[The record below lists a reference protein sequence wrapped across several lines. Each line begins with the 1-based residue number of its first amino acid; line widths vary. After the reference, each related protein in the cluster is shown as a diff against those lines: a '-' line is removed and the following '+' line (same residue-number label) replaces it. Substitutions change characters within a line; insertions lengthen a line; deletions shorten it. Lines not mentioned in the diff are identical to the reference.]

1 MMTTSEELLATLNEE
16 QRQAVEDLT
25 HDSLVIAGAGSGKTR
40 VLTTKIAYI
49 LAEGKAGPA
58 EVLAL
63 TFTNKAAREMRS
75 RIATIVG
82 EDLSRMIPM
91 GTFHSIFAR
100 WLRSYGK
107 YLGYDSDYTIYDS
120 GDSRT
125 LVKVIIRDMK
135 LDEKDYPPKKVYG
148 LISACK
154 NDGLTPGSLSDS
166 DPRLRRMPRFEDVY
180 KGYLSRCF
188 RANAMDFDDLLIN
201 MLRLLRQHPE
211 VRDELHR
218 RFRYIL
224 VDEYQDTNWVQNE
237 IVKQLKGPDTIL
249 TVVGDDAQ
257 SIYSFRGAVIENILS
272 FSNTFPGA
280 VVYKLRKNYRSTSNI
295 VDIANSLI
303 EKNHFRIPKTVEAIA
318 GQGEKLTLFDAFSGK
333 SEAERVAE
341 MISSSLR
348 RGRTPEE
355 VAILYRTNAQSRL
368 FEEQLR
374 NYSIPYRIY
383 GGLSF
388 YDRAEI
394 KDALAYLRL
403 VINASDDEALRRVY
417 NTPKRGI
424 GDVTFST
431 LSDLANSQKKPLM
444 EVAADPDLMAEALK
458 AGPIKRISDF
468 VELINQLRETAN
480 TGMTLAEYMSH
491 LILATRLPDMYS
503 DESVESLSKLDN
515 LNELVSAVQEYE
527 EAHYELS
534 DDPVT
539 IEDFVRDMSLYT
551 DADQKEDGTPRVSLM
566 TMHASKGLEYEEVYC
581 VGLEDQLIPSDRY
594 SEEKDIEEERRLLY
608 VAITRAKEKCILSY
622 AQSRMTHGQLDY
634 QRPSRFLLD
643 LDPRYLEDHTGLTD
657 YLPRSTAHKES
668 PREVRPSVTPSSQ
681 EKSSPHFNPNS
692 RRVRRVIR
700 TKEEDNEPLT
710 DRVSEADLCKGDRVE
725 HPTFGV
731 GQVEGFSQSVS
742 GTKVL
747 VTFDDGS
754 RKQMILKFAKLRK
767 I

>member
-49 LAEGKAGPA
+49 LAEGKAGPS

-82 EDLSRMIPM
+82 EDLSQMIPM

-100 WLRSYGK
+100 WLRGYGK

-237 IVKQLKGPDTIL
+237 IVKQLKGPDTTL

-333 SEAERVAE
+333 TEAERVAE

-348 RGRTPEE
+348 RGRAPEE

-403 VINASDDEALRRVY
+403 VINASDDEAFRRVY

-431 LSDLANSQKKPLM
+431 LSDLANSQRKPLM
-444 EVAADPDLMAEALK
+444 EVAADPDLMAETLK

-468 VELINQLRETAN
+468 VELINQLREAAN

-503 DESVESLSKLDN
+503 DDSVESLSKLDN

-527 EAHYELS
+527 DAHYELS

-551 DADQKEDGTPRVSLM
+551 DADQKEDGTPRVTLM

-608 VAITRAKEKCILSY
+608 VAITRAKERCILSY

-657 YLPRSTAHKES
+657 YLPRSSARVES
-668 PREVRPSVTPSSQ
+668 PREVRPSVMPSSL
-681 EKSSPHFNPNS
+681 EKSSPHIDPRP

>member
-237 IVKQLKGPDTIL
+237 IVKQLKGPDTTL

-280 VVYKLRKNYRSTSNI
+280 VVYKLRKNYRSTSSI

-333 SEAERVAE
+333 TEAERVAE

-348 RGRTPEE
+348 RGRAPEE

-403 VINASDDEALRRVY
+403 VINASDDEAFRRVY

-431 LSDLANSQKKPLM
+431 LSDLANSQRKPLM
-444 EVAADPDLMAEALK
+444 EVAADPDLMAETLK

-468 VELINQLRETAN
+468 VELINQLREAAN

-503 DESVESLSKLDN
+503 DDSVESLSKLDN

-527 EAHYELS
+527 DAHYELS

-551 DADQKEDGTPRVSLM
+551 DADQKEDGTPRVTLM

-608 VAITRAKEKCILSY
+608 VAITRAKERCILSY

-657 YLPRSTAHKES
+657 YLPRSSARVES
-668 PREVRPSVTPSSQ
+668 PREVRPSVMPSSP
-681 EKSSPHFNPNS
+681 EKSSPHIDPRP

>member
-49 LAEGKAGPA
+49 LAEGKAGPS

-100 WLRSYGK
+100 WLRGYGK

-120 GDSRT
+120 GDSRI

-318 GQGEKLTLFDAFSGK
+318 GQGEKLTL
-333 SEAERVAE
+333 V
-341 MISSSLR
+341 
-348 RGRTPEE
+348 
-355 VAILYRTNAQSRL
+355 V
-368 FEEQLR
+368 
-374 NYSIPYRIY
+374 
-383 GGLSF
+383 
-388 YDRAEI
+388 
-394 KDALAYLRL
+394 
-403 VINASDDEALRRVY
+403 
-417 NTPKRGI
+417 
-424 GDVTFST
+424 
-431 LSDLANSQKKPLM
+431 
-444 EVAADPDLMAEALK
+444 
-458 AGPIKRISDF
+458 
-468 VELINQLRETAN
+468 
-480 TGMTLAEYMSH
+480 
-491 LILATRLPDMYS
+491 
-503 DESVESLSKLDN
+503 
-515 LNELVSAVQEYE
+515 
-527 EAHYELS
+527 
-534 DDPVT
+534 
-539 IEDFVRDMSLYT
+539 
-551 DADQKEDGTPRVSLM
+551 
-566 TMHASKGLEYEEVYC
+566 
-581 VGLEDQLIPSDRY
+581 
-594 SEEKDIEEERRLLY
+594 
-608 VAITRAKEKCILSY
+608 
-622 AQSRMTHGQLDY
+622 
-634 QRPSRFLLD
+634 
-643 LDPRYLEDHTGLTD
+643 
-657 YLPRSTAHKES
+657 S
-668 PREVRPSVTPSSQ
+668 PRLS
-681 EKSSPHFNPNS
+681 
-692 RRVRRVIR
+692 
-700 TKEEDNEPLT
+700 
-710 DRVSEADLCKGDRVE
+710 
-725 HPTFGV
+725 
-731 GQVEGFSQSVS
+731 
-742 GTKVL
+742 
-747 VTFDDGS
+747 GS
-754 RKQMILKFAKLRK
+754 RK
-767 I
+767 

>member
-16 QRQAVEDLT
+16 QRQAVEDLS

-49 LAEGKAGPA
+49 LAEGKACPS

-82 EDLSRMIPM
+82 YGLSQMIPM

-100 WLRSYGK
+100 WLRGYGK

-166 DPRLRRMPRFEDVY
+166 DPRMRRMPRFDDIY
-180 KGYLSRCF
+180 RGYLSRCF

-272 FSNTFPGA
+272 FSDTFPCA

-303 EKNHFRIPKTVEAIA
+303 EKNHFRIPKTVEAVA
-318 GQGEKLTLFDAFSGK
+318 GKGEKLTLFDAFSGK

-341 MISSSLR
+341 MISASLR
-348 RGRTPEE
+348 RGRSPEE

-368 FEEQLR
+368 LEEQLR
-374 NYSIPYRIY
+374 NYSVPYRIY

-403 VINASDDEALRRVY
+403 VINASDDEAFRRVY

-431 LSDLANSQKKPLM
+431 LSDLANRQKKPLL
-444 EVAADPDLMAEALK
+444 EVASDPDLMSESLK
-458 AGPIKRISDF
+458 AAPIKRITGF
-468 VELINQLRETAN
+468 VELIDQLRETAN

-491 LILATRLPDMYS
+491 LILATQLTGMYS

-527 EAHYELS
+527 DAHYELS

-539 IEDFVRDMSLYT
+539 IEDFVRDMSLFT
-551 DADQKEDGTPRVSLM
+551 DADQKEDGTPRVTLM

-657 YLPRSTAHKES
+657 YLPHSTA
-668 PREVRPSVTPSSQ
+668 REERPTVTPSAPVQ
-681 EKSSPHFNPNS
+681 SSRHLEPKP

-700 TKEEDNEPLT
+700 TKEEDNAPLI
-710 DRVSEADLCKGDRVE
+710 DRVSEADLSKGDRVE

-731 GQVEGFSQSVS
+731 GRVEGFSQSVS

-754 RKQMILKFAKLRK
+754 KKQMILKFAKLRK

>member
-154 NDGLTPGSLSDS
+154 NDGLPPGSLSDS

-403 VINASDDEALRRVY
+403 VINASDDEAFRRVY

-424 GDVTFST
+424 GDVTFSA

-444 EVAADPDLMAEALK
+444 EVAADPGLMAEALK

-468 VELINQLRETAN
+468 VELINQLREAAN

-503 DESVESLSKLDN
+503 DDSVESLSKLDN
-515 LNELVSAVQEYE
+515 LNELISAVQEYE
-527 EAHYELS
+527 DAHYELS

-608 VAITRAKEKCILSY
+608 VAITRAKERCILSY

-643 LDPRYLEDHTGLTD
+643 LDPRYLKDHTGVTD
-657 YLPRSTAHKES
+657 YLPRSAAREEA
-668 PREVRPSVTPSSQ
+668 PREVSPSVVPSSP
-681 EKSSPHFNPNS
+681 EKSSPDIDPKP

-731 GQVEGFSQSVS
+731 GQVEGFTQSVS

>member
-49 LAEGKAGPA
+49 LAEGKAGPS

-100 WLRSYGK
+100 WLRGYGK

-237 IVKQLKGPDTIL
+237 IVKQLKGPDTTL

-318 GQGEKLTLFDAFSGK
+318 GQGEKLTLFDTFSGK
-333 SEAERVAE
+333 TEAERVAE

-348 RGRTPEE
+348 RGRAPEE

-403 VINASDDEALRRVY
+403 VINASDDEAFRRVY

-431 LSDLANSQKKPLM
+431 LSDLANSQRKPLM
-444 EVAADPDLMAEALK
+444 EVAADPDLMAETLK

-468 VELINQLRETAN
+468 VELINQLREAAN

-503 DESVESLSKLDN
+503 DDSVESLSKLDN

-527 EAHYELS
+527 DAHYELS

-551 DADQKEDGTPRVSLM
+551 DADQKEDGTPRVTLM
-566 TMHASKGLEYEEVYC
+566 TIHASKGLEYEEVYC

-608 VAITRAKEKCILSY
+608 VAITRAKERCILSY

-657 YLPRSTAHKES
+657 YLPRSSARVES
-668 PREVRPSVTPSSQ
+668 PREVRPSVMPSSP
-681 EKSSPHFNPNS
+681 EKPSPHIDPRP

>member
-166 DPRLRRMPRFEDVY
+166 DPRLRRMPRFEDIY

-211 VRDELHR
+211 VRDELHK

-333 SEAERVAE
+333 SEAERVSE

-374 NYSIPYRIY
+374 NFSIPYRIY

-403 VINASDDEALRRVY
+403 VINASDDEAFRRVY

-424 GDVTFST
+424 GDVTFSA

-444 EVAADPDLMAEALK
+444 EVAADPGLMAEALK
-458 AGPIKRISDF
+458 ARPIKRISDF
-468 VELINQLRETAN
+468 VELINQLREAAN

-503 DESVESLSKLDN
+503 DVSVESLSKLDN
-515 LNELVSAVQEYE
+515 LNELISAVQEYE
-527 EAHYELS
+527 DAHYELS

-551 DADQKEDGTPRVSLM
+551 DADQKEDGTPRVTLM

-608 VAITRAKEKCILSY
+608 VAITRAKERCILSY

-643 LDPRYLEDHTGLTD
+643 LDPRYLKDHTGLTD
-657 YLPRSTAHKES
+657 YLPRSSAREEA
-668 PREVRPSVTPSSQ
+668 PREIRPSVVLSSP
-681 EKSSPHFNPNS
+681 EKSSPDIDPKP

-731 GQVEGFSQSVS
+731 GQVEGFTQSVS

>member
-1 MMTTSEELLATLNEE
+1 MMTDSERLLQTLNEE
-16 QRQAVEDLT
+16 QREAVTDLT
-25 HDSLVIAGAGSGKTR
+25 NDSLVIAGAGSGKTR

-49 LAEGKAGPA
+49 LAEGKARPY

-125 LVKVIIRDMK
+125 LVKVIIRDMG
-135 LDEKDYPPKKVYG
+135 LEEKEYPPKKIQG
-148 LISACK
+148 LISSCK
-154 NDGLTPGSLSDS
+154 NDGLVPGSLADSDS
-166 DPRLRRMPRFEDVY
+166 RFKRMPRFDDIY

-201 MLRLLRQHPE
+201 MLRLLRQYPD

-237 IVKQLKGPDTIL
+237 IVKQLKGPETVL

-272 FSNTFPGA
+272 FESSFPGA
-280 VVYKLRKNYRSTSNI
+280 KTYKLQKNYRSTSNI

-303 EKNHFRIPKTVEAIA
+303 EKNRFRIPKVVEAVA
-318 GQGEKLTLFDAFSGK
+318 GKGEKLTLFEAFSGK
-333 SEAERVAE
+333 SEAERVSE
-341 MISSSLR
+341 MITASIR
-348 RGRTPEE
+348 KGRSPEE
-355 VAILYRTNAQSRL
+355 IAILYRTNAQSRL
-368 FEEQLR
+368 LEEQLR
-374 NYSIPYRIY
+374 NYGVPYRIY

-403 VINASDDEALRRVY
+403 VINSSDDEAFRRVY

-424 GDVTFST
+424 GQTTFDR
-431 LSDLANSQKKPLM
+431 LAEIANSAQKPLL
-444 EVAADPDLMAEALK
+444 EVASDPSLMAEGLK
-458 AGPIKRISDF
+458 PAPIKKLSDF
-468 VELINQLRETAN
+468 VSLIDSLRETSN
-480 TGMTLAEYMSH
+480 TGMSLAEYMSH
-491 LILATRLPDMYS
+491 VLLATQLPGMYS
-503 DESVESLSKLDN
+503 DGSVEALSKLDN
-515 LNELVSAVQEYE
+515 LNELVSAVKEYE
-527 EAHYELS
+527 DAHYELS

-551 DADQKEDGTPRVSLM
+551 DADQEEDGTPRVTLM

-594 SEEKDIEEERRLLY
+594 SEERDIEEERRLLY
-608 VAITRAKEKCILSY
+608 VAITRAKRRCILSY
-622 AQSRMTHGQLDY
+622 AQCRMTHGQLDY
-634 QRPSRFLLD
+634 HRPSRFLLD
-643 LDPRYLEDHTGLTD
+643 LDPQYLDDHTGLTD
-657 YLPRSTAHKES
+657 FTAKSHRIEPERVEPPKPVTTSRPLDEERPRH
-668 PREVRPSVTPSSQ
+668 
-681 EKSSPHFNPNS
+681 
-692 RRVRRVIR
+692 VRRIIR
-700 TKEEDNEPLT
+700 RNTEETET
-710 DRVSEADLCKGDRVE
+710 DYVAEGDLSTGDRVE
-725 HPTFGV
+725 HPTFGT
-731 GQVEGFSQSVS
+731 GRIEGFSESIS
-742 GTKVL
+742 GTKVK
-747 VTFDDGS
+747 VTFDNGED
-754 RKQMILKFAKLRK
+754 KQMILKFAKLRK

>member
-49 LAEGKAGPA
+49 LAEGKAGPS

-100 WLRSYGK
+100 WLRGYGK

-237 IVKQLKGPDTIL
+237 IVKQLKGPDTTL

-318 GQGEKLTLFDAFSGK
+318 GQGEKLTLFHAFSGK
-333 SEAERVAE
+333 TEAERVAE

-348 RGRTPEE
+348 RGRAPEE

-403 VINASDDEALRRVY
+403 VINASDDEAFRRVY

-431 LSDLANSQKKPLM
+431 LSDLANSQRKPLM
-444 EVAADPDLMAEALK
+444 EVAADPDLMAETLK
-458 AGPIKRISDF
+458 AGPVKRISDF
-468 VELINQLRETAN
+468 VELINQLREAAN

-503 DESVESLSKLDN
+503 DDSVESLSKLDN

-527 EAHYELS
+527 DAHYELS

-551 DADQKEDGTPRVSLM
+551 DADQKEDGTPRVTLM

-608 VAITRAKEKCILSY
+608 VAITRAKERCILSY

-657 YLPRSTAHKES
+657 YLPRSSARVEF
-668 PREVRPSVTPSSQ
+668 PRGVRPSVMPSSP
-681 EKSSPHFNPNS
+681 EKSSPHIVPKP

>member
-49 LAEGKAGPA
+49 LAEGKAGPS

-82 EDLSRMIPM
+82 EDLSQMIPM

-100 WLRSYGK
+100 WLRGYGK

-403 VINASDDEALRRVY
+403 VINASDDEAFRRVY

-431 LSDLANSQKKPLM
+431 LSDLANSQHKPLM
-444 EVAADPDLMAEALK
+444 EVASDPDLMAEALK

-468 VELINQLRETAN
+468 VELINQLREAAN

-503 DESVESLSKLDN
+503 DDSVESLSKLDN

-527 EAHYELS
+527 DAHYELS

-551 DADQKEDGTPRVSLM
+551 DADQKEDGTPRVTLM

-608 VAITRAKEKCILSY
+608 VAITRAKERCILSY

-643 LDPRYLEDHTGLTD
+643 LDPRYLKDHTGLTD
-657 YLPRSTAHKES
+657 YLPRSSARVES
-668 PREVRPSVTPSSQ
+668 PKEVRPSVMPSSP
-681 EKSSPHFNPNS
+681 EKSSLHIDPKP

>member
-1 MMTTSEELLATLNEE
+1 MTTSEELLATLNEE

-49 LAEGKAGPA
+49 LAEGKAGPS

-100 WLRSYGK
+100 WLRGYGK

-295 VDIANSLI
+295 VDIANGLI

-348 RGRTPEE
+348 RGRSPEE

-368 FEEQLR
+368 LEEQLR

-403 VINASDDEALRRVY
+403 VINASDDEAFRRVY

-431 LSDLANSQKKPLM
+431 LSDLANSQHKPLM
-444 EVAADPDLMAEALK
+444 EVASDHDLMADALK

-468 VELINQLRETAN
+468 VELINQLREAAN

-491 LILATRLPDMYS
+491 LILATRLTDMYS
-503 DESVESLSKLDN
+503 DDSVESLSKLDN

-527 EAHYELS
+527 DAHYELS

-551 DADQKEDGTPRVSLM
+551 DADQKEDGTPRVTLM

-657 YLPRSTAHKES
+657 YLPRSSARVES
-668 PREVRPSVTPSSQ
+668 PREVRPSVMPSSP
-681 EKSSPHFNPNS
+681 EKSSLHIDPKP

>member
-49 LAEGKAGPA
+49 LAEGKAGPS

-100 WLRSYGK
+100 WLRGYGK

-257 SIYSFRGAVIENILS
+257 SIYSFRGAVIENILG

-348 RGRTPEE
+348 RGRAPEE

-403 VINASDDEALRRVY
+403 VINASDDEAFRRVY

-431 LSDLANSQKKPLM
+431 LSDLANSQRKPLM
-444 EVAADPDLMAEALK
+444 EVAAAPDLMAETLK

-468 VELINQLRETAN
+468 VELINQLREAAN

-503 DESVESLSKLDN
+503 DDSVESLSKLDN

-527 EAHYELS
+527 DAHYELS

-551 DADQKEDGTPRVSLM
+551 DADQKEDGTPRVTLM

-608 VAITRAKEKCILSY
+608 VAITRAKERCILSY

-657 YLPRSTAHKES
+657 YLPRSSARVEFPK
-668 PREVRPSVTPSSQ
+668 EVRPSVMPSSP
-681 EKSSPHFNPNS
+681 EKSSPHIDPKP

>member
-1 MMTTSEELLATLNEE
+1 MMTTSEELLSTLNEE

-49 LAEGKAGPA
+49 LAEGKAGPS

-100 WLRSYGK
+100 WLRGYGK

-237 IVKQLKGPDTIL
+237 IVKQLKGPDTTL

-272 FSNTFPGA
+272 FSNTFPGT

-333 SEAERVAE
+333 TEAERVAE

-348 RGRTPEE
+348 RGRAPEE

-403 VINASDDEALRRVY
+403 VINASDDEAFRRVY

-431 LSDLANSQKKPLM
+431 LSDLANSQRKPLM
-444 EVAADPDLMAEALK
+444 EVAADPDLMAETLK

-468 VELINQLRETAN
+468 VELINQLREAAN

-503 DESVESLSKLDN
+503 DDSVESLSKLDN

-527 EAHYELS
+527 DAHYELS

-551 DADQKEDGTPRVSLM
+551 DADQKEDGTPRVTLM

-608 VAITRAKEKCILSY
+608 VAITRAKERSILSY

-657 YLPRSTAHKES
+657 YLPRSSARVES
-668 PREVRPSVTPSSQ
+668 PREVRPSVMPSSP
-681 EKSSPHFNPNS
+681 EKSSPHIDPRP

>member
-49 LAEGKAGPA
+49 LAEGKAGPS

-100 WLRSYGK
+100 WLRGYGK

-333 SEAERVAE
+333 TEAERVAE

-348 RGRTPEE
+348 RGRAPEE

-403 VINASDDEALRRVY
+403 VINASDDEAFRRVY

-431 LSDLANSQKKPLM
+431 LSDLANSQRKPLM
-444 EVAADPDLMAEALK
+444 EVAADPDLMAETLK
-458 AGPIKRISDF
+458 AGPVKRISDF
-468 VELINQLRETAN
+468 VELINQLREAAN

-503 DESVESLSKLDN
+503 DDSVESLSKLDN

-527 EAHYELS
+527 DAHYELS

-551 DADQKEDGTPRVSLM
+551 DADQKEDGTPRVTLM

-608 VAITRAKEKCILSY
+608 VAITRAKERCILSY

-643 LDPRYLEDHTGLTD
+643 LDPRYLKDHTGLTD
-657 YLPRSTAHKES
+657 YLPRSSARVES
-668 PREVRPSVTPSSQ
+668 PREVRPSVMPSSP
-681 EKSSPHFNPNS
+681 EKSSPHIDPRP

>member
-16 QRQAVEDLT
+16 QRQAVEDLS

-49 LAEGKAGPA
+49 LAEGKAGPS

-63 TFTNKAAREMRS
+63 TFTNKAAREMRT

-82 EDLSRMIPM
+82 DGLSRMIPM

-166 DPRLRRMPRFEDVY
+166 DPRLRRMPRFDDIY
-180 KGYLSRCF
+180 RGYLSRCF

-272 FSNTFPGA
+272 FSDTFPGA

-303 EKNHFRIPKTVEAIA
+303 EKNHFRIPKTVEAVA
-318 GQGEKLTLFDAFSGK
+318 GKGEKLTLFDAFSGK

-341 MISSSLR
+341 MISASLR
-348 RGRTPEE
+348 RGRSPEE

-368 FEEQLR
+368 LEEQLR
-374 NYSIPYRIY
+374 NYSVPYRIY

-394 KDALAYLRL
+394 KDAMAYLRL
-403 VINASDDEALRRVY
+403 VINAGDDEAFRRVY
-417 NTPKRGI
+417 NTPRRGI
-424 GDVTFST
+424 GDVTFSA
-431 LSDLANSQKKPLM
+431 LADLANSHQKPLL
-444 EVAADPDLMAEALK
+444 EVASDPDLMAEGLK
-458 AGPIKRISDF
+458 AAPIRRITDF
-468 VELINQLRETAN
+468 VQLIDQLRETAN
-480 TGMTLAEYMSH
+480 TGMTMAEYMSH
-491 LILATRLPDMYS
+491 LILATQLAGMYS

-527 EAHYELS
+527 DAHYELS

-539 IEDFVRDMSLYT
+539 IEDFVRDMSLFT
-551 DADQKEDGTPRVSLM
+551 DADQKEDGTPRVTLM

-657 YLPRSTAHKES
+657 YLPHSTA
-668 PREVRPSVTPSSQ
+668 REERPTVTPSAPVQ
-681 EKSSPHFNPNS
+681 SSRHLDPKP

-700 TKEEDNEPLT
+700 TKEEDNAPLI

-731 GQVEGFSQSVS
+731 GRVEGFSQSVS

-754 RKQMILKFAKLRK
+754 KKQMILKFAKLRK

>member
-303 EKNHFRIPKTVEAIA
+303 KKNHFRIPKTVEAIA
-318 GQGEKLTLFDAFSGK
+318 SQGEKLTLFDAFSGK

-403 VINASDDEALRRVY
+403 VINASDDEAFRRVY

-424 GDVTFST
+424 GDVTFSA

-444 EVAADPDLMAEALK
+444 EVAADPGLMAEALK

-468 VELINQLRETAN
+468 VELINQLREAAN

-503 DESVESLSKLDN
+503 DDSVESLSKLDN
-515 LNELVSAVQEYE
+515 LNELISAVQEYE
-527 EAHYELS
+527 DAHYELS

-608 VAITRAKEKCILSY
+608 VAITRAKERCILSY

-643 LDPRYLEDHTGLTD
+643 LDPRYLKDHTGVTD
-657 YLPRSTAHKES
+657 YLPRSAARDEA
-668 PREVRPSVTPSSQ
+668 PREVRPSVVPSSP
-681 EKSSPHFNPNS
+681 EKPSPDIDPKP

-731 GQVEGFSQSVS
+731 GQVEGFTQSVS

>member
-49 LAEGKAGPA
+49 LAEGKAGPS

-100 WLRSYGK
+100 WLRGYGK

-237 IVKQLKGPDTIL
+237 IVKQLKGSDTTL

-333 SEAERVAE
+333 TEAERVAE

-348 RGRTPEE
+348 RRRAPEE

-403 VINASDDEALRRVY
+403 VINASDDEAFRRVY

-431 LSDLANSQKKPLM
+431 LSDLANSQRKPLM
-444 EVAADPDLMAEALK
+444 EVAADPDLMAETLK

-468 VELINQLRETAN
+468 VELINQLREAAN

-503 DESVESLSKLDN
+503 DDSVESLSKLDN

-527 EAHYELS
+527 DAHYELS

-551 DADQKEDGTPRVSLM
+551 DADQKEDGTPRVTLM

-608 VAITRAKEKCILSY
+608 VAITRAKERCILSY

-657 YLPRSTAHKES
+657 YLPRSSARVES
-668 PREVRPSVTPSSQ
+668 PREVRPSVIPSSP
-681 EKSSPHFNPNS
+681 EKSSLHIDPKP

>member
-16 QRQAVEDLT
+16 QRQAVEDLS

-49 LAEGKAGPA
+49 LAEGKARPS

-75 RIATIVG
+75 RIASIVG
-82 EDLSRMIPM
+82 DGLAQMIPM

-237 IVKQLKGPDTIL
+237 IVKQLKGPDTTL

-333 SEAERVAE
+333 TEAERVAE

-348 RGRTPEE
+348 RGRAPEE

-403 VINASDDEALRRVY
+403 VINASDDEAFRRVY

-431 LSDLANSQKKPLM
+431 LSDLANSQRKPLM
-444 EVAADPDLMAEALK
+444 EVAADPDLMAETLK
-458 AGPIKRISDF
+458 AGPVKRISDF
-468 VELINQLRETAN
+468 VELINQLREAAN

-503 DESVESLSKLDN
+503 DDSVESLSKLDN

-527 EAHYELS
+527 DAHYELS

-551 DADQKEDGTPRVSLM
+551 DADQKEDGTPRVTLM
-566 TMHASKGLEYEEVYC
+566 TIHASKGLEYEEVYC

-608 VAITRAKEKCILSY
+608 VAITRAKGRCILSY

-643 LDPRYLEDHTGLTD
+643 LDPRYLKDHTGLTD
-657 YLPRSTAHKES
+657 YLPRSSARVES
-668 PREVRPSVTPSSQ
+668 PREVRPSVMPSSP
-681 EKSSPHFNPNS
+681 EKSSPHIDPRP

>member
-49 LAEGKAGPA
+49 LAEGKAGPS

-100 WLRSYGK
+100 WLRGYGK

-237 IVKQLKGPDTIL
+237 IVKQLKGPDTTL

-318 GQGEKLTLFDAFSGK
+318 GQGEKLTLFDTFSGK
-333 SEAERVAE
+333 TEAERVAE

-348 RGRTPEE
+348 RGRAPEE

-403 VINASDDEALRRVY
+403 VINASDDEAFRRVY

-431 LSDLANSQKKPLM
+431 LSDLANSQRKPLM
-444 EVAADPDLMAEALK
+444 EVAADPDLMAETLK

-468 VELINQLRETAN
+468 VELINQLREAAN

-503 DESVESLSKLDN
+503 DDSVESLSKLDN

-527 EAHYELS
+527 DAHYELS

-551 DADQKEDGTPRVSLM
+551 DADQKEDGTPRVTLM

-608 VAITRAKEKCILSY
+608 VAITRAKERCILSY

-657 YLPRSTAHKES
+657 YLPRSSARVES
-668 PREVRPSVTPSSQ
+668 PREVRPSVMPSSL
-681 EKSSPHFNPNS
+681 EKSSPHIDPRP

>member
-16 QRQAVEDLT
+16 QRQAVEDLS

-49 LAEGKAGPA
+49 LAEGKAGPS

-100 WLRSYGK
+100 WLRGYGK

-166 DPRLRRMPRFEDVY
+166 DPRLRRMPRFEDIY

-237 IVKQLKGPDTIL
+237 IVKQLKGPDTVL

-341 MISSSLR
+341 MISSSLQ
-348 RGRTPEE
+348 RGRSPEE

-368 FEEQLR
+368 LEEQLR

-403 VINASDDEALRRVY
+403 VINASDDEAFRRVY

-424 GDVTFST
+424 GDMTFST
-431 LSDLANSQKKPLM
+431 LSDLANSQHKPLM

-468 VELINQLRETAN
+468 VELINQLREAAN

-491 LILATRLPDMYS
+491 LILATRLTDMYS
-503 DESVESLSKLDN
+503 DDSVESLSKLDN

-527 EAHYELS
+527 DAHYELS

-551 DADQKEDGTPRVSLM
+551 DTDQKEDGTPKVTLM
-566 TMHASKGLEYEEVYC
+566 TMHASKGLEYDEVYC

-657 YLPRSTAHKES
+657 YLPRSTAREES

-681 EKSSPHFNPNS
+681 EKSSSHIEPKP

-710 DRVSEADLCKGDRVE
+710 DRVSEADLYKGDRVE

>member
-16 QRQAVEDLT
+16 QRQAVADLT

-49 LAEGKAGPA
+49 LAEGKAGPS
-58 EVLAL
+58 EVLVL

-100 WLRSYGK
+100 WLRGYGK

-348 RGRTPEE
+348 RGRAPEE
-355 VAILYRTNAQSRL
+355 VAILYRTNVQSRL

-403 VINASDDEALRRVY
+403 VINASDDEAFRRVY

-431 LSDLANSQKKPLM
+431 LSDLANSQRKPLM
-444 EVAADPDLMAEALK
+444 EVAADPDLMAETLK

-468 VELINQLRETAN
+468 VELINQLREAAN

-503 DESVESLSKLDN
+503 DDSVESLSKLEN

-527 EAHYELS
+527 DAHYELS

-551 DADQKEDGTPRVSLM
+551 DADQKEDGTPRVTLM

-608 VAITRAKEKCILSY
+608 VAITRAKERCILSY

-657 YLPRSTAHKES
+657 YLPRSSARVES
-668 PREVRPSVTPSSQ
+668 PREVRPSVIPSSP
-681 EKSSPHFNPNS
+681 EKSSLHIDPKP

>member
-16 QRQAVEDLT
+16 QRQAVEDLS

-49 LAEGKAGPA
+49 LAEGKARPS

-82 EDLSRMIPM
+82 DGLSQMIPM

-100 WLRSYGK
+100 WLRGYGK

-120 GDSRT
+120 SDSRT

-166 DPRLRRMPRFEDVY
+166 DPRLRRMPRFDDIY
-180 KGYLSRCF
+180 RGYLSRCF

-272 FSNTFPGA
+272 FSDTFPGA

-303 EKNHFRIPKTVEAIA
+303 EKNRFRIPKTVEAVA
-318 GQGEKLTLFDAFSGK
+318 GKGEKLTLFDSFSGK

-341 MISSSLR
+341 MISASLR
-348 RGRTPEE
+348 RGRSPEE

-368 FEEQLR
+368 LEEQLR
-374 NYSIPYRIY
+374 NYSVPYRIY

-403 VINASDDEALRRVY
+403 VINASDDEAFRRVY

-431 LSDLANSQKKPLM
+431 LSDLANRQKKPLL
-444 EVAADPDLMAEALK
+444 EVASDPDLMSESLK
-458 AGPIKRISDF
+458 AAPIKRITGF
-468 VELINQLRETAN
+468 VELIDQLRETAN

-491 LILATRLPDMYS
+491 LILATQLTGMYS

-527 EAHYELS
+527 DAHYELS

-539 IEDFVRDMSLYT
+539 IEDFVRDMSLFT
-551 DADQKEDGTPRVSLM
+551 DADQKEDGTP
-566 TMHASKGLEYEEVYC
+566 
-581 VGLEDQLIPSDRY
+581 
-594 SEEKDIEEERRLLY
+594 
-608 VAITRAKEKCILSY
+608 
-622 AQSRMTHGQLDY
+622 
-634 QRPSRFLLD
+634 
-643 LDPRYLEDHTGLTD
+643 
-657 YLPRSTAHKES
+657 
-668 PREVRPSVTPSSQ
+668 
-681 EKSSPHFNPNS
+681 
-692 RRVRRVIR
+692 
-700 TKEEDNEPLT
+700 T
-710 DRVSEADLCKGDRVE
+710 DRGQRVLDKTPMARYGQPEEMAGAVIWLCSDAASFVNGAVIPID
-725 HPTFGV
+725 G
-731 GQVEGFSQSVS
+731 GFSAFW
-742 GTKVL
+742 G
-747 VTFDDGS
+747 
-754 RKQMILKFAKLRK
+754 I
-767 I
+767 

>member
-82 EDLSRMIPM
+82 EDLSRMISM

-100 WLRSYGK
+100 WLRGYGK

-237 IVKQLKGPDTIL
+237 IVKQLKGPDTVL

-348 RGRTPEE
+348 RGRSPEE

-368 FEEQLR
+368 LEEQLR

-403 VINASDDEALRRVY
+403 VINASDDEAFRRVY

-431 LSDLANSQKKPLM
+431 LSDLANSQRKPLM
-444 EVAADPDLMAEALK
+444 EVAADPDLMAETLK

-468 VELINQLRETAN
+468 VELINQLREAAN

-503 DESVESLSKLDN
+503 DDSVESLSKLDN

-527 EAHYELS
+527 DAHYELS

-551 DADQKEDGTPRVSLM
+551 DADQKEDGTPRVTLM

-608 VAITRAKEKCILSY
+608 VAITRAKERCILSY

-657 YLPRSTAHKES
+657 YLPRSSARVES
-668 PREVRPSVTPSSQ
+668 PREVRPSVMPSSP
-681 EKSSPHFNPNS
+681 EKSSPHIDPRP

-742 GTKVL
+742 GTKVF

>member
-16 QRQAVEDLT
+16 QRQAVEDLS

-49 LAEGKAGPA
+49 LAEGKARPS

-82 EDLSRMIPM
+82 DGLSQMIPM

-166 DPRLRRMPRFEDVY
+166 DPRLRRMPRFDDIY
-180 KGYLSRCF
+180 RGYLSRCF

-211 VRDELHR
+211 VREELHR

-237 IVKQLKGPDTIL
+237 IVKQLKGPDTVL

-272 FSNTFPGA
+272 FSDTFPSS

-303 EKNHFRIPKTVEAIA
+303 EKNHFRIPKTVEAVA
-318 GQGEKLTLFDAFSGK
+318 GKGEKLTLFDAFSGK

-341 MISSSLR
+341 MISASLR
-348 RGRTPEE
+348 RGRSPEE

-368 FEEQLR
+368 LEEQLR
-374 NYSIPYRIY
+374 NYSVPYRIY

-403 VINASDDEALRRVY
+403 VINASDDEAFRRVY

-431 LSDLANSQKKPLM
+431 LSDLANRRKKPLL
-444 EVAADPDLMAEALK
+444 EVASDPDLMSESLK
-458 AGPIKRISDF
+458 AAPIKRITGF
-468 VELINQLRETAN
+468 VELIDQLRETAN

-491 LILATRLPDMYS
+491 LILATQLTGMYS

-527 EAHYELS
+527 DAHYELS

-539 IEDFVRDMSLYT
+539 IEDFVRDMSLFT
-551 DADQKEDGTPRVSLM
+551 DADQKEDGTPRVTLM

-657 YLPRSTAHKES
+657 YLPHSTA
-668 PREVRPSVTPSSQ
+668 REERLTVTPSVSVQ
-681 EKSSPHFNPNS
+681 STPHLDPKP

-700 TKEEDNEPLT
+700 TKEEDNAPLI
-710 DRVSEADLCKGDRVE
+710 DRVSEADLSKGDRVE

-731 GQVEGFSQSVS
+731 GRVEGFSQSVS

-754 RKQMILKFAKLRK
+754 KKQMILKFAKLRK

>member
-403 VINASDDEALRRVY
+403 VINASDDEAFRRVY

-424 GDVTFST
+424 GDVTFSA

-444 EVAADPDLMAEALK
+444 EVAADPGLMAEALK

-503 DESVESLSKLDN
+503 DERVESLSKLDN
-515 LNELVSAVQEYE
+515 LNELGSAVQEYE
-527 EAHYELS
+527 DAHYELS

-551 DADQKEDGTPRVSLM
+551 DADQREDGTPRVTLM

>member
-16 QRQAVEDLT
+16 QRQAVEDLS

-49 LAEGKAGPA
+49 LAEGKARPS

-82 EDLSRMIPM
+82 DGLSQMIPM

-166 DPRLRRMPRFEDVY
+166 DPRLRRMPRFDDIY
-180 KGYLSRCF
+180 RGYLSRCF

-237 IVKQLKGPDTIL
+237 IVKQLKGPDTVL

-272 FSNTFPGA
+272 FSATFPDA

-303 EKNHFRIPKTVEAIA
+303 EKNHFRIPKTVEAVA
-318 GQGEKLTLFDAFSGK
+318 GKGEKLTLFDSFSGK

-341 MISSSLR
+341 MISASLR
-348 RGRTPEE
+348 RGRSPEE

-368 FEEQLR
+368 LEEQLR
-374 NYSIPYRIY
+374 NYSVPYRIY

-403 VINASDDEALRRVY
+403 VINASDDEAFRRVY

-431 LSDLANSQKKPLM
+431 LSDLANRQKKPLL
-444 EVAADPDLMAEALK
+444 EVASDPDLMSESLK
-458 AGPIKRISDF
+458 AAPIKRITGF
-468 VELINQLRETAN
+468 VELIDQLRETAN

-491 LILATRLPDMYS
+491 LILATQLTGMYS

-515 LNELVSAVQEYE
+515 LNELISAVQEYE
-527 EAHYELS
+527 DAHYELS

-539 IEDFVRDMSLYT
+539 IEDFVRDMSLFT
-551 DADQKEDGTPRVSLM
+551 DADQKEDGTPRVTLM

-657 YLPRSTAHKES
+657 YLPHSTA
-668 PREVRPSVTPSSQ
+668 REERPTVTPSAPVQ
-681 EKSSPHFNPNS
+681 SSRHLDPKP

-700 TKEEDNEPLT
+700 TKEEDNAPLI
-710 DRVSEADLCKGDRVE
+710 DRVSEADLSKGDRVE

-731 GQVEGFSQSVS
+731 GRVEGFSQSVS

-754 RKQMILKFAKLRK
+754 KKQMILKFAKLRK

>member
-16 QRQAVEDLT
+16 QRQAVEDLS

-49 LAEGKAGPA
+49 LAEGKAGPS

-63 TFTNKAAREMRS
+63 TFTNKAAREMRT

-82 EDLSRMIPM
+82 DGLSRMIPM

-166 DPRLRRMPRFEDVY
+166 DPRLRRMPRFDDIY
-180 KGYLSRCF
+180 RGYLSRCF

-211 VRDELHR
+211 VRDELYR

-272 FSNTFPGA
+272 FSATFPGA

-303 EKNHFRIPKTVEAIA
+303 EKNHFRIPKTVEAVA
-318 GQGEKLTLFDAFSGK
+318 GKGEKLTLFDSFSGK

-341 MISSSLR
+341 MISASLR
-348 RGRTPEE
+348 RGRSPEE

-368 FEEQLR
+368 LEEQLR
-374 NYSIPYRIY
+374 NYSVPYRIY

-403 VINASDDEALRRVY
+403 VINASDDEAFRRVY

-431 LSDLANSQKKPLM
+431 LSDLANRQKKPLL
-444 EVAADPDLMAEALK
+444 EVASDPDLMSESLK
-458 AGPIKRISDF
+458 AAPIKRITGF
-468 VELINQLRETAN
+468 VELIDQLRETAN

-491 LILATRLPDMYS
+491 LILATQLTGMYS

-527 EAHYELS
+527 DAHYELS

-539 IEDFVRDMSLYT
+539 IEDFVRDMSLFT
-551 DADQKEDGTPRVSLM
+551 DADQKEDGTPRVTLM

-657 YLPRSTAHKES
+657 YLPHSTA
-668 PREVRPSVTPSSQ
+668 REERPTVTPSAPVQ
-681 EKSSPHFNPNS
+681 SSRHLDPKP

-700 TKEEDNEPLT
+700 TKEEDNAPLI
-710 DRVSEADLCKGDRVE
+710 DRVSEADLSKGDRVE

-731 GQVEGFSQSVS
+731 GLVEGFSQSVS

-754 RKQMILKFAKLRK
+754 KKQMILKFAKLRK

>member
-49 LAEGKAGPA
+49 LAEGKAGPS

-100 WLRSYGK
+100 WLRGYGK

-348 RGRTPEE
+348 RGRAPEE
-355 VAILYRTNAQSRL
+355 VAILYRTNVQSRL

-403 VINASDDEALRRVY
+403 VINASDDEAFRRVY

-431 LSDLANSQKKPLM
+431 LSDLANSQRKPLM
-444 EVAADPDLMAEALK
+444 EVAADPDLMAETLK

-468 VELINQLRETAN
+468 VELINQLREAAN

-503 DESVESLSKLDN
+503 DDSVESLSKLEN

-527 EAHYELS
+527 DAHYELS

-551 DADQKEDGTPRVSLM
+551 DADQKEDGTPRVTLM

-608 VAITRAKEKCILSY
+608 VAITRAKERCILSY

-657 YLPRSTAHKES
+657 YLPRSSARVES
-668 PREVRPSVTPSSQ
+668 PREVRPSVIPSSP
-681 EKSSPHFNPNS
+681 EKSSLHIDPKP

-754 RKQMILKFAKLRK
+754 RKQMILKFAKLCK

>member
-49 LAEGKAGPA
+49 LAEGKAGPS

-91 GTFHSIFAR
+91 GTFHAIFAR
-100 WLRSYGK
+100 WLRGYGK

-188 RANAMDFDDLLIN
+188 RANAMDFDDLLIS

-348 RGRTPEE
+348 RGRAPEE

-403 VINASDDEALRRVY
+403 VINASDDEAFRWVY

-444 EVAADPDLMAEALK
+444 DVAADPDLMAEALK

-527 EAHYELS
+527 DAHYELS

-551 DADQKEDGTPRVSLM
+551 DADQREDGTPRVTLM

-608 VAITRAKEKCILSY
+608 VAITRAKERCILSY

-657 YLPRSTAHKES
+657 YLPRSAAREES
-668 PREVRPSVTPSSQ
+668 PREVRPSVMPSSP
-681 EKSSPHFNPNS
+681 EKSSPHIDPKP

-710 DRVSEADLCKGDRVE
+710 DRVNEADLCKGDRVE

>member
-1 MMTTSEELLATLNEE
+1 
-16 QRQAVEDLT
+16 
-25 HDSLVIAGAGSGKTR
+25 
-40 VLTTKIAYI
+40 
-49 LAEGKAGPA
+49 
-58 EVLAL
+58 
-63 TFTNKAAREMRS
+63 
-75 RIATIVG
+75 
-82 EDLSRMIPM
+82 
-91 GTFHSIFAR
+91 
-100 WLRSYGK
+100 
-107 YLGYDSDYTIYDS
+107 
-120 GDSRT
+120 
-125 LVKVIIRDMK
+125 
-135 LDEKDYPPKKVYG
+135 
-148 LISACK
+148 
-154 NDGLTPGSLSDS
+154 
-166 DPRLRRMPRFEDVY
+166 
-180 KGYLSRCF
+180 
-188 RANAMDFDDLLIN
+188 
-201 MLRLLRQHPE
+201 
-211 VRDELHR
+211 
-218 RFRYIL
+218 
-224 VDEYQDTNWVQNE
+224 
-237 IVKQLKGPDTIL
+237 
-249 TVVGDDAQ
+249 
-257 SIYSFRGAVIENILS
+257 VIENILS

-318 GQGEKLTLFDAFSGK
+318 GQGEKLTLFDTFSGK
-333 SEAERVAE
+333 TEAERVAE

-348 RGRTPEE
+348 RGRAPEE

-403 VINASDDEALRRVY
+403 VINASDDEAFRRVY

-431 LSDLANSQKKPLM
+431 LSDLANSQRKPLM
-444 EVAADPDLMAEALK
+444 EVAADPDLMAETLK

-468 VELINQLRETAN
+468 VELINQLREAAN

-503 DESVESLSKLDN
+503 DDSVESLSKLDN
-515 LNELVSAVQEYE
+515 LNELISAVQEYE
-527 EAHYELS
+527 DAHYELS

-608 VAITRAKEKCILSY
+608 VAITRAKERCILSY

-643 LDPRYLEDHTGLTD
+643 LDPRYLKDHTGVTD
-657 YLPRSTAHKES
+657 YLPRSAAREEA
-668 PREVRPSVTPSSQ
+668 PREVRPSVVPSSP
-681 EKSSPHFNPNS
+681 EKSSPDIDPKP

-731 GQVEGFSQSVS
+731 GQVEGFTQSVS

>member
-403 VINASDDEALRRVY
+403 VINASDDEAFRRVY

-424 GDVTFST
+424 GDVTFSA

-444 EVAADPDLMAEALK
+444 EVAADPGLMAEALK

-468 VELINQLRETAN
+468 VELINQLREAAN

-503 DESVESLSKLDN
+503 DDSVESLSKLDN

-527 EAHYELS
+527 DAHYELS

-608 VAITRAKEKCILSY
+608 VAITRAKERCILSY

-643 LDPRYLEDHTGLTD
+643 LDPRYLKDHTGVTD
-657 YLPRSTAHKES
+657 YLPRSAARDEA
-668 PREVRPSVTPSSQ
+668 PREVRPSVVPSSP
-681 EKSSPHFNPNS
+681 EKSSPDIDPKP

-731 GQVEGFSQSVS
+731 GQVEGFTQSVS

>member
-1 MMTTSEELLATLNEE
+1 MLNEE

-49 LAEGKAGPA
+49 LAEGKAGPS

-100 WLRSYGK
+100 WLRGYGK
-107 YLGYDSDYTIYDS
+107 YLGYDSYYTIYDS

-333 SEAERVAE
+333 TEAERVAE

-348 RGRTPEE
+348 RGRAPEE

-403 VINASDDEALRRVY
+403 VINASDDEAFRRVY

-431 LSDLANSQKKPLM
+431 LSDLANSQRKPLM
-444 EVAADPDLMAEALK
+444 EVAADPDLMAETLK

-468 VELINQLRETAN
+468 VELINQLREAAN

-503 DESVESLSKLDN
+503 DDSVESLSKLDN

-527 EAHYELS
+527 DAHYELS

-551 DADQKEDGTPRVSLM
+551 DADQKEDGTPRVTLM

-608 VAITRAKEKCILSY
+608 VAITRAKERCILSY

-657 YLPRSTAHKES
+657 YLPRSSARVES
-668 PREVRPSVTPSSQ
+668 PREVRPSVMPSSL
-681 EKSSPHFNPNS
+681 EKSSPHIDPRP

-742 GTKVL
+742 GTKVF

>member
-1 MMTTSEELLATLNEE
+1 MKTTSEELLATLNEE

-49 LAEGKAGPA
+49 LAEGKAGPS

-100 WLRSYGK
+100 WLRGYGK

-237 IVKQLKGPDTIL
+237 IVKQLKGPDTTL

-333 SEAERVAE
+333 TEAERVAE

-348 RGRTPEE
+348 RGRAPEE

-403 VINASDDEALRRVY
+403 VINASDDEAFRRVY

-431 LSDLANSQKKPLM
+431 LSDLANSQRKPLM
-444 EVAADPDLMAEALK
+444 EVAADPDLMAETLK

-468 VELINQLRETAN
+468 VELINQLREAAN

-503 DESVESLSKLDN
+503 DDSVESLSKLDN

-527 EAHYELS
+527 DAHYELS

-551 DADQKEDGTPRVSLM
+551 DADQKEDGTPRVTLM

-608 VAITRAKEKCILSY
+608 VAITRAKERCILSY

-657 YLPRSTAHKES
+657 YLPRSSARVES
-668 PREVRPSVTPSSQ
+668 PRDVRPSVMPSSL
-681 EKSSPHFNPNS
+681 EKSSPHIDPRP

>member
-154 NDGLTPGSLSDS
+154 NDGLIPGSLSDS

-403 VINASDDEALRRVY
+403 VINASDDEAFRRVY

-431 LSDLANSQKKPLM
+431 LSDLANSQHKPLM
-444 EVAADPDLMAEALK
+444 EVASDPDLMAEALK

-468 VELINQLRETAN
+468 VELINQLREAAN

-491 LILATRLPDMYS
+491 LILATRLTDMYS

-515 LNELVSAVQEYE
+515 LNELTSAVQEYE
-527 EAHYELS
+527 DAHYELS

-551 DADQKEDGTPRVSLM
+551 DADQKEDGTPRVTLM

-643 LDPRYLEDHTGLTD
+643 LDPRYLKDHTGLTD
-657 YLPRSTAHKES
+657 YLPRSAARQEA
-668 PREVRPSVTPSSQ
+668 PREVSPSVAPSSP
-681 EKSSPHFNPNS
+681 EKSSPHIDPKP

-710 DRVSEADLCKGDRVE
+710 DRVSEADLCKGDRVD